1 MTYAEK
7 QLPAYSSPDI
17 KYYGQACGN
26 AETADNARHM
36 REFALSLVAP

>member
-7 QLPAYSSPDI
+7 PLPVYSSPDI

-36 REFALSLVAP
+36 QEFAQSLIAP